1 MRRTD
6 LIGTTMALSLA
17 VFMSAVATGCGK
29 NDIDTDVTQP
39 DVIETMATIESS
51 EAEETPSVVAE
62 YEVTNLQVPYVVMI
76 NTDTFLMDNP
86 NTAGKI
92 VDLAKESIVT
102 VTGDV
107 TFGGIATEFYY
118 VDYQNGENIVS
129 GFVDGKYIDFN
140 SKVEDSMMG
149 YEEVEGGDGI
159 ETTTEVE
166 ETTEIEE
173 TETPTVAEMS
183 TKSTEVLFDTPIAM
197 YTTQNCNV
205 RSRADKE
212 SELIM
217 TLAKDVEIYCWGT
230 DGDWSVVDCQGIKAY
245 IHSSLLTKTK
255 PAPAQTTKPAEQ
267 SKPAQTQ
274 TPAQTTQQTQQKPA
288 ETKPQTPAQPSGT
301 ITAVTPEGQTV
312 TLRPYKPEKGIY
324 LDETGAAR
332 NASGQRVNIVTGEP
346 YVDAFDGTADVPCD
360 GMSIDEMT
368 EILKQYDNL
377 KVN

>member
-29 NDIDTDVTQP
+29 NDIDTDITQSE
-39 DVIETMATIESS
+39 VIETMATIESS
-51 EAEETPSVVAE
+51 EVEETPSVVAE

-86 NTAGKI
+86 NTAGKL
-92 VDLAKESIVT
+92 VDLAKESVVT

-129 GFVDGKYIDFN
+129 GYVDGKYIDFN

-149 YEEVEGGDGI
+149 YSEVEGGDG
-159 ETTTEVE
+159 VE

-183 TKSTEVLFDTPIAM
+183 TKSTEVLFNAPIAM

-217 TLAKDVEIYCWGT
+217 TLAKDVEIHCWGT
-230 DGDWSVVDCQGIKAY
+230 DGDWSIVDCQGIKAY
-245 IHSSLLTKTK
+245 IHSTLLTETK

-274 TPAQTTQQTQQKPA
+274 TPAQTTQQKPA
-288 ETKPQTPAQPSGT
+288 ETKPQTPSQPSGT

-312 TLRPYKPEKGIY
+312 TLTPNGKGWYKDQFGCPRDANGNRVSNIDGSPYQELPMGEGMYTGDIDSL
-324 LDETGAAR
+324 LDNYNFST
-332 NASGQRVNIVTGEP
+332 N
-346 YVDAFDGTADVPCD
+346 
-360 GMSIDEMT
+360 
-368 EILKQYDNL
+368 
-377 KVN
+377 